1 MDEAEQHF
9 IGLSGFFGFRLV
21 HNAHHFINT
30 FRQKGKALHFVD
42 VVSVLVSFSPPVYT
56 EQVEKKGIRGVSL
69 YFVNKIK
76 CIERISQERLLPFQ
90 GKSIYQ
96 REQLIFSPLPSYQ
109 TAINF
114 STKYKAHGR
123 VFAKLSY

>member
-21 HNAHHFINT
+21 HDAHHFINT

-56 EQVEKKGIRGVSL
+56 EQVEKKGIKGVFR
-69 YFVNKIK
+69 YFENNIK
-76 CIERISQERLLPFQ
+76 CTERILHESLLPFQ
-90 GKSIYQ
+90 SNSIFQ
-96 REQLIFSPLPSYQ
+96 RIQLSFPLCHVHFILY
-109 TAINF
+109 
-114 STKYKAHGR
+114 
-123 VFAKLSY
+123 